1 MQKNPDSRDLLYL
14 QFVTDRM
21 HGHSDKQIAN
31 KLVSGPPTLLYRQLA
46 NDGYPVCPACGAAPI
61 DKKHSCKSKRQ
72 PGLGTG
78 KSSELPDPSLAS
90 ELFADTLRSLLARV
104 ADIEP
109 RHESS
114 QDGRIV
120 GTDTFVGSLYLE
132 RRYERKGKVVENFSQ
147 EQWNELCARH
157 GQNPTVEGFWVEGDG
172 LKRAAGAARHP
183 AELLTTLI
191 GVYALADGD
200 MDQLLET
207 LYPGTPTQD
216 TLEAIRKRVDGKK
229 KPDNMDGLKTL
240 ARQLAT
246 LVRGQE
252 LSGAPPPSLTPVEHD
267 AACYIT
273 MLREEKFS
281 DEEIEKKLSNHRMAD
296 GSGLSKAEIQRLGN
310 LRLRYYE
317 DYSE

>member
-46 NDGYPVCPACGAAPI
+46 NDGYPVCPTCGAAPI

-72 PGLGTG
+72 PGPGTG
-78 KSSELPDPSLAS
+78 ESSELPDPSLAS

>member
-1 MQKNPDSRDLLYL
+1 MQKNPDSRDLRYL

-21 HGHSDKQIAN
+21 NGHYSDEQIAN
-31 KLVSGPPTLLYRQLA
+31 RLISGPPTSLYRQLA

-90 ELFADTLRSLLARV
+90 ELFADTLRSLLASV
-104 ADIEP
+104 ADLEP

-120 GTDTFVGSLYLE
+120 GTDTFVGSLYLS
-132 RRYERKGKVVENFSQ
+132 RRDERKGKVVENFSE
-147 EQWNELCARH
+147 EQWNDLCARH
-157 GQNPTVEGFWVEGDG
+157 GQNPTVKGFWVEGDG

-183 AELLTTLI
+183 AEPLTTLI

-200 MDQLLET
+200 MNRLLET
-207 LYPGTPTQD
+207 LYPGTPTQEI
-216 TLEAIRKRVDGKK
+216 LEAIKKRVEGKK
-229 KPDNMDGLKTL
+229 KADNMDGLKTL

-252 LSGAPPPSLTPVEHD
+252 LSGAPPPGLTPVEHD

-281 DEEIEKKLSNHRMAD
+281 EEEIEKKLSNHRMAD
-296 GSGLSKAEIQRLGN
+296 GSALSRADIQRLGN
-310 LRLRYYE
+310 LRLRY
-317 DYSE
+317 D

>member
-1 MQKNPDSRDLLYL
+1 MQKNPDSRDLRYL
-14 QFVTDRM
+14 HFVTDRM
-21 HGHSDKQIAN
+21 HGHSDKQIAS

-61 DKKHSCKSKRQ
+61 DKKHSCRSKRQ
-72 PGLGTG
+72 PGPGTG

-104 ADIEP
+104 ADLAS

-120 GTDTFVGSLYLE
+120 GRDTFVGSLYLSRRDE
-132 RRYERKGKVVENFSQ
+132 RNGKVVENFS
-147 EQWNELCARH
+147 EKQWNDLCARH

-183 AELLTTLI
+183 AEPLTTFI

-200 MDQLLET
+200 MNQLLET
-207 LYPGTPTQD
+207 LYPGTPTQEI
-216 TLEAIRKRVDGKK
+216 LEAIRKRVDGKK
-229 KPDNMDGLKTL
+229 KPDNMDGIKTL
-240 ARQLAT
+240 AQQLAT
-246 LVRGQE
+246 LVRGQG
-252 LSGAPPPSLTPVEHD
+252 LSGAPPPGLTTVEHD

-281 DEEIEKKLSNHRMAD
+281 EEEIEKKLSNHRMAD
-296 GSGLSKAEIQRLGN
+296 GSALSRAEIQRLGN
-310 LRLRYYE
+310 LRLRY
-317 DYSE
+317 D

>member
-1 MQKNPDSRDLLYL
+1 
-14 QFVTDRM
+14 
-21 HGHSDKQIAN
+21 
-31 KLVSGPPTLLYRQLA
+31 
-46 NDGYPVCPACGAAPI
+46 VCPACGAAPI
-61 DKKHSCKSKRQ
+61 DKKHSCESKRQ
-72 PGLGTG
+72 PGPGTE

-104 ADIEP
+104 ADLEP

-120 GTDTFVGSLYLE
+120 GRDTFVGSLYLSRRDE
-132 RRYERKGKVVENFSQ
+132 RNDKDVENFS
-147 EQWNELCARH
+147 EERWNDLCARH

-183 AELLTTLI
+183 AEPLTTFI

-200 MDQLLET
+200 MNRLLEM
-207 LYPGTPTQD
+207 LYPGTPTQE

-229 KPDNMDGLKTL
+229 KPDNMDGLKAL
-240 ARQLAT
+240 AQQLAT
-246 LVRGQE
+246 LVQGQG
-252 LSGAPPPSLTPVEHD
+252 LSGAPPPGLTAEEHD

-281 DEEIEKKLSNHRMAD
+281 EEEIEKKLSNHRMAD
-296 GSGLSKAEIQRLGN
+296 GSALSSLHIA
-310 LRLRYYE
+310 
-317 DYSE
+317 

>member
-1 MQKNPDSRDLLYL
+1 MNEHL
-14 QFVTDRM
+14 
-21 HGHSDKQIAN
+21 SDEQMAN
-31 KLVSGPPTLLYRQLA
+31 KLISGPPASLYRRLA

-61 DKKHSCKSKRQ
+61 NENHSCKSKRQ

-78 KSSELPDPSLAS
+78 KSSDLPDPSLAS
-90 ELFADTLRSLLARV
+90 ELFADTLRSLLASV
-104 ADIEP
+104 ADLEP

-120 GTDTFVGSLYLE
+120 GTDTFVGSLYLS
-132 RRYERKGKVVENFSQ
+132 RRYERNGKVVENFSE
-147 EQWNELCARH
+147 EQWNDLCARH
-157 GQNPTVEGFWVEGDG
+157 GQNPTVEGFWVEGGG

-191 GVYALADGD
+191 GVYALAGGD
-200 MDQLLET
+200 MDRLLET
-207 LYPGTPTQD
+207 LYPGTPTQE

-229 KPDNMDGLKTL
+229 KPDKMDGLKAL

-252 LSGAPPPSLTPVEHD
+252 LSGAPRPGLTAVEHD

-273 MLREEKFS
+273 MLREGNYS

-296 GSGLSKAEIQRLGN
+296 GSKLSRAEIQRLGN
-310 LRLRYYE
+310 LRLRYDE
-317 DYSE
+317 D

>member
-1 MQKNPDSRDLLYL
+1 MQKNPDSRDLRYL

-46 NDGYPVCPACGAAPI
+46 NDGYPVCPACGAAPM
-61 DKKHSCKSKRQ
+61 DKKHSCESKRQ
-72 PGLGTG
+72 PGPGTG
-78 KSSELPDPSLAS
+78 NSSELPDPSLAS

-104 ADIEP
+104 TDLEL

-114 QDGRIV
+114 QDGRIA
-120 GTDTFVGSLYLE
+120 GMDTFVGSLYLSRRDE
-132 RRYERKGKVVENFSQ
+132 RNDKDVDNFSE
-147 EQWNELCARH
+147 EQWNDLCARH

-183 AELLTTLI
+183 AEPLTTFI
-191 GVYALADGD
+191 GVYVLADGD
-200 MDQLLET
+200 MNRLLET
-207 LYPGTPTQD
+207 LYPGTPTQE

-229 KPDNMDGLKTL
+229 KPDNMDGIKTL
-240 ARQLAT
+240 AQQLAT
-246 LVRGQE
+246 LVRGQG
-252 LSGAPPPSLTPVEHD
+252 LSGAPPPGLTAVEHD

-281 DEEIEKKLSNHRMAD
+281 EEEIEKKLSNHRMAN
-296 GSGLSKAEIQRLGN
+296 GSALSRADIQRLGN
-310 LRLRYYE
+310 LRLRY
-317 DYSE
+317 D

>member
-1 MQKNPDSRDLLYL
+1 MQKNPDSRDLRYL

-21 HGHSDKQIAN
+21 HGDSDKQIAH
-31 KLVSGPPTLLYRQLA
+31 KLVSGPPTSLYRQLA

-61 DKKHSCKSKRQ
+61 DKKHSCRSKRQ
-72 PGLGTG
+72 PGPGTG

-90 ELFADTLRSLLARV
+90 ELFADTLRSLLAKV
-104 ADIEP
+104 ADLEP

-120 GTDTFVGSLYLE
+120 GRDTFVPGPSYLS
-132 RRYERKGKVVENFSQ
+132 RRTKWKGKVVENFSQ

-183 AELLTTLI
+183 AEPLTTFI

-200 MDQLLET
+200 MNRLLET
-207 LYPGTPTQD
+207 LYPGTPTQE
-216 TLEAIRKRVDGKK
+216 TLEAIEKRVDGKK
-229 KPDNMDGLKTL
+229 KPDNMDGLKSL
-240 ARQLAT
+240 AQQLAT
-246 LVRGQE
+246 LVRGQG
-252 LSGAPPPSLTPVEHD
+252 LSGAPPPGLTAVEHD

-281 DEEIEKKLSNHRMAD
+281 EEEIEKKLSNHRMAD
-296 GSGLSKAEIQRLGN
+296 GSALSRADIQRLGN
-310 LRLRYYE
+310 LRLRY
-317 DYSE
+317 D

>member
-1 MQKNPDSRDLLYL
+1 MQKNPDSRDLRYL

-21 HGHSDKQIAN
+21 NGHSDEQIAN
-31 KLVSGPPTLLYRQLA
+31 KLISGPPTSLYRLLA

-61 DKKHSCKSKRQ
+61 DKKHSCESKRQ

-104 ADIEP
+104 ADLEP

-132 RRYERKGKVVENFSQ
+132 RRYEQKGKVVENFSE

-183 AELLTTLI
+183 AEPLTTLI

-200 MDQLLET
+200 MNRLLET
-207 LYPGTPTQD
+207 LYPGTPTQE
-216 TLEAIRKRVDGKK
+216 TLEAIEKRVEGKK
-229 KPDNMDGLKTL
+229 KPDKMDGLKAL

-246 LVRGQE
+246 RVRGQE
-252 LSGAPPPSLTPVEHD
+252 LSGAPAPGLTPVEHD

-281 DEEIEKKLSNHRMAD
+281 EEEIAKKLSNHRMAD
-296 GSGLSKAEIQRLGN
+296 GSKLSKADIQRLGN
-310 LRLRYYE
+310 LRLRYDE
-317 DYSE
+317 DYSG

>member
-1 MQKNPDSRDLLYL
+1 MTAETYLYL

-21 HGHSDKQIAN
+21 HGHLSEEQIAN
-31 KLVSGPPTLLYRQLA
+31 KLVSGPPTSLYRQLA
-46 NDGYPVCPACGAAPI
+46 DYGYPVCAACGAAPI
-61 DKKHSCKSKRQ
+61 DKKHSCESQRQ
-72 PGLGTG
+72 PGSGTG

-104 ADIEP
+104 ADLES
-109 RHESS
+109 RHEST

-132 RRYERKGKVVENFSQ
+132 RQYERKGKVVENFSL

-157 GQNPTVEGFWVEGDG
+157 GQNPAVEGFWVEGDG

-183 AELLTTLI
+183 AEPLTTFI

-200 MDQLLET
+200 MNRLLET
-207 LYPGTPTQD
+207 LYPGTPTQE
-216 TLEAIRKRVDGKK
+216 TLEAIRKRVEGKK
-229 KPDNMDGLKTL
+229 KSDNMDGIKTL
-240 ARQLAT
+240 AQQLAT
-246 LVRGQE
+246 LVRGQG
-252 LSGAPPPSLTPVEHD
+252 LSGAPPPGLTPVEHD

-281 DEEIEKKLSNHRMAD
+281 EEEIENKLSNHRMPD
-296 GSGLSKAEIQRLGN
+296 GSKLSKAHIQRLGD
-310 LRLRYYE
+310 LRLRYDE
-317 DYSE
+317 DYSGLR

>member
-1 MQKNPDSRDLLYL
+1 MQKNPDSRDLRYL

-21 HGHSDKQIAN
+21 NGHSDEQIAN
-31 KLVSGPPTLLYRQLA
+31 KLISGPPTSLYRQLA

-61 DKKHSCKSKRQ
+61 DKTHSCESKRQ
-72 PGLGTG
+72 PGPGTG

-104 ADIEP
+104 ADLEP

-120 GTDTFVGSLYLE
+120 GTDTFVGSLYLS
-132 RRYERKGKVVENFSQ
+132 RRDKRNGKVVENFSA
-147 EQWNELCARH
+147 EQWNDLCARH

-183 AELLTTLI
+183 AEPLTTLI

-200 MDQLLET
+200 MNRLLET
-207 LYPGTPTQD
+207 LYPGTPTQE
-216 TLEAIRKRVDGKK
+216 TLEAIKKRVDGKK
-229 KPDNMDGLKTL
+229 KPDKMDGLKAL

-252 LSGAPPPSLTPVEHD
+252 LSGAPPPGLTPVEHD

-281 DEEIEKKLSNHRMAD
+281 DEEIAKKLSNHRMAD
-296 GSGLSKAEIQRLGN
+296 GSGLSRADIQRLGN
-310 LRLRYYE
+310 LQLRYDE
-317 DYSE
+317 D

>member
-1 MQKNPDSRDLLYL
+1 MQKKPDSRDLRYL

-21 HGHSDKQIAN
+21 NGHSDEQIAN
-31 KLVSGPPTLLYRQLA
+31 KLISGPPTSLYRQLA

-104 ADIEP
+104 ADLEP

-132 RRYERKGKVVENFSQ
+132 RQYERKGKVVENFSD
-147 EQWNELCARH
+147 EQWNDLCARH
-157 GQNPTVEGFWVEGDG
+157 GQNPTVEGFWVEGGG

-183 AELLTTLI
+183 AEPLTTLI

-200 MDQLLET
+200 MNRLLEK
-207 LYPGTPTQD
+207 LYPGTPTQE
-216 TLEAIRKRVDGKK
+216 TLEAIRKRVEGKK
-229 KPDNMDGLKTL
+229 KPDKIDGLKAL

-246 LVRGQE
+246 LVRGQD
-252 LSGAPPPSLTPVEHD
+252 LSGAPPPGLTPVEHD

-281 DEEIEKKLSNHRMAD
+281 DEEIENKLSNHRMAD
-296 GSGLSKAEIQRLGN
+296 GSKLSKAHIQRLGD
-310 LRLRYYE
+310 LRLRY
-317 DYSE
+317 D

>member
-1 MQKNPDSRDLLYL
+1 MQKNPDSRDLRYL

-21 HGHSDKQIAN
+21 YGLSDEQIAN
-31 KLVSGPPTLLYRQLA
+31 KLVSGPPNLLYRQLA

-61 DKKHSCKSKRQ
+61 DKKHSCESKRQ
-72 PGLGTG
+72 PGPGTG
-78 KSSELPDPSLAS
+78 NSSELPDPSLAS
-90 ELFADTLRSLLARV
+90 ELFADALRSLLASV
-104 ADIEP
+104 ADLEP

-120 GTDTFVGSLYLE
+120 GRGTFVGSAHLS
-132 RRYERKGKVVENFSQ
+132 RRSEWKGKVVENVS
-147 EQWNELCARH
+147 EEEWNDLCARH
-157 GQNPTVEGFWVEGDG
+157 GQNPMVEGFWVEGDG

-183 AELLTTLI
+183 AEPLTTFI

-200 MDQLLET
+200 MNRLLEM
-207 LYPGTPTQD
+207 LYPGTPTQE

-229 KPDNMDGLKTL
+229 KPDNMDGLKAL
-240 ARQLAT
+240 AQQLAT

-252 LSGAPPPSLTPVEHD
+252 LSGAPPPGLTPVEHD

-281 DEEIEKKLSNHRMAD
+281 EEEIEKKLSNHRMAD
-296 GSGLSKAEIQRLGN
+296 GSALSRADIQRLGN
-310 LRLRYYE
+310 LRLRY
-317 DYSE
+317 D